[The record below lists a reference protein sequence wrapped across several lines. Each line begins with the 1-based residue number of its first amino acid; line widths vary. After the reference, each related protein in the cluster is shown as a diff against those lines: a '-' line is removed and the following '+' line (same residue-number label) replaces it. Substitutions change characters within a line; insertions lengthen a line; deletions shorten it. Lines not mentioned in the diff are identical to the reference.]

1 MSLSF
6 EVKSSEIHQRGEA
19 PALPIPVPETAL
31 VKVGIVGLALCLAP
45 MGRMGGF
52 STTQRDPVS

>member
-19 PALPIPVPETAL
+19 PETAL
-31 VKVGIVGLALCLAP
+31 VKVGIVGVAL
-45 MGRMGGF
+45 
-52 STTQRDPVS
+52 VSHKGTRCPDGCELYF